1 MSDFNSTAATDNL
14 ARFFE
19 TLTPVSLT
27 RIDAFYAAQARFTDP
42 FNEVCGVASIRRIFE
57 HMFAVVEAPRFVVT
71 ARISEGRQA
80 MLGWDFHLRLR
91 GRDLVIHGVS
101 HVCFDA
107 GGLVIEHRDFWDPA
121 GQIYARVPVVGG
133 LMRLLQ
139 HRFSASV
146 D

>member
-1 MSDFNSTAATDNL
+1 MSDFSSTAAIQNL
-14 ARFFE
+14 ARFYE

-27 RIDAFYAAQARFTDP
+27 RIDAFYAEQARFKDP

-91 GRDLVIHGVS
+91 GRDLIIRGVS

-107 GGLVIEHRDFWDPA
+107 DGRVVEHRDFWDPA
-121 GQIYARVPVVGG
+121 EQIYARVPVVGG
-133 LMRLLQ
+133 LMRLLRR
-139 HRFSASV
+139 RFSAGV
-146 D
+146 A